1 MWLPIFVQYQIERSM
16 KDVNCDAANRDNNAE
31 ACLVTSGI
39 GAVTGE
45 LDSSGSTMP
54 TQHAHF

>member
-1 MWLPIFVQYQIERSM
+1 MLTAILHNG
-16 KDVNCDAANRDNNAE
+16 DNAE

-39 GAVTGE
+39 GAVAGE

-54 TQHAHF
+54 T